1 MQKYKL
7 WIIIGLI
14 LLCLI
19 TLVLWLSPDSKQ
31 QKPPEHGQTEQPDN
45 LALPPNTTTNHNNS
59 SLVSASQQD
68 IEINCQVRLDSSNRL
83 IVNEQTRNCFEFF
96 ITQYG
101 EKSIEQIQKDFK
113 TFTEQQYQD
122 PAKSQILDLWT
133 RYIQYRQAL
142 GELTPPTGLDQED
155 PKYYRAIHQ
164 NTQNLR
170 KKFFSDYEIEGLF
183 GTEDIYHEYTLERMS
198 VLGNKNLSEI
208 EKAKKLKDLFD
219 DLPQDWQENLEQLNK
234 LEDLRKLTA
243 DIKAKGGSSADIREM
258 RLNLVGAEATNR
270 LETLDV
276 ERNTWKTD
284 VTGYLNERD
293 NIVKSGLSD
302 PAKQQAVEK
311 LRQQHFK
318 TPEQQ
323 LRIQTFE
330 QVHDQG
336 GKLPFPD

>member
-7 WIIIGLI
+7 WIIIGLV

-19 TLVLWLSPDSKQ
+19 TLVLWLSPEQHKQ
-31 QKPPEHGQTEQPDN
+31 TAVEPNQTEQTDH
-45 LALPPNTTTNHNNS
+45 LALQPNSINTNGRD
-59 SLVSASQQD
+59 SLLSASQQD
-68 IEINCQVRLDSSNRL
+68 IEINCQVHLDRSNRL
-83 IVNEQTRNCFEFF
+83 VVNEQTRNCFEFF

-183 GTEDIYHEYTLERMS
+183 GTEDIYHEYTLERMA
-198 VLGNKNLSEI
+198 VLADKNLSEI
-208 EKAKKLKDLFD
+208 EKAKKLKALFD
-219 DLPQDWQENLEQLNK
+219 DLPKDWQENLEQLNK
-234 LEDLRKLTA
+234 LEDLRKLTT

-270 LETLDV
+270 LENLDV
-276 ERNTWKTD
+276 ERSTWKTD
-284 VTGYLNERD
+284 VTQYLNERD
-293 NIVKSGLSD
+293 SIVKSGLSD
-302 PAKQQAVEK
+302 SAKQQAVDK

-318 TPEQQ
+318 APEQQ

-336 GKLPFPD
+336 GKLPFAD